1 MAESPQQETPSQ
13 RLFYLVFVAGG
24 VVTNLVVGVVVLSG
38 LATDGHLQWLKLGT
52 GAFCCVVGGWLASA
66 GWSKFYWNRSM
77 ARQVALWR
85 QIADAFFTWLEEAPL
100 PPESLRNLK
109 SSLDRVVPTVK

>member
-1 MAESPQQETPSQ
+1 
-13 RLFYLVFVAGG
+13 
-24 VVTNLVVGVVVLSG
+24 
-38 LATDGHLQWLKLGT
+38 
-52 GAFCCVVGGWLASA
+52 
-66 GWSKFYWNRSM
+66 M